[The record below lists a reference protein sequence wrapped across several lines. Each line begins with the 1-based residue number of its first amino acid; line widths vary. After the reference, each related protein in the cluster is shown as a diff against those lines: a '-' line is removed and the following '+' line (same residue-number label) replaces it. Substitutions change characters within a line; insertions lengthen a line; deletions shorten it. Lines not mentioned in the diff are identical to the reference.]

1 MTTQAASVRANL
13 VKILDGEIA
22 EQVRLLQAM
31 RDTRTQ
37 LENLDVSA
45 PDAEA
50 QIVAIGNSL
59 YAGLERSI

>member
-22 EQVRLLQAM
+22 EQVRLLQTM

-37 LENLDVSA
+37 LENLDASA

-50 QIVAIGNSL
+50 QIMAIGNSL